1 MEADRMNSFELTG
14 RKALVTG
21 GARGIG
27 AATAEALAHAGA
39 SVMIGDVLEAEGKAT
54 ADAIA
59 KTGATAGFVKLD
71 VTDEADWEA
80 AIATTIA
87 ELGGLDVL
95 VNNAGILTASLIVD
109 TDPADIRR
117 LNDINVVGTLLGL
130 KHGLRAM
137 RPGGAAA
144 NGGSIVNLSS
154 GAALIAY
161 PATAGYSATKSAV
174 DRITRI
180 AAQESGKLGYG
191 VRVNCVYPG
200 FIGTSMAF
208 GLAADMARLGLSD
221 SAEAALN
228 EVVGSTP
235 LGRLGEV
242 DDVANAIVFLAS
254 DASQFVTGAGLPVD
268 GGLGI

>member
-1 MEADRMNSFELTG
+1 MSVYELTG

-27 AATAEALAHAGA
+27 SAVALALARAGA
-39 SVMIGDVLEAEGKAT
+39 GVVVGDILEAEGKAT

-59 KTGATAGFVKLD
+59 KTGVSTGFVKLD
-71 VTDEADWEA
+71 VTDEVDWEA
-80 AIATTIA
+80 AISTTVA

-117 LNDINVVGTLLGL
+117 MNDINILGTLLGL

-137 RPGGAAA
+137 RPGGAAGK
-144 NGGSIVNLSS
+144 GGSIVNLSS
-154 GAALIAY
+154 GAALFSY
-161 PATAGYSATKSAV
+161 PATSGYSATKSAV

-180 AAQESGKLGYG
+180 AAQEAGKLGYG

-208 GLAADMARLGLSD
+208 DLAADMARVGLAD
-221 SAEAALN
+221 SADAALAQ
-228 EVVGSTP
+228 VIGTTP

-242 DDVANAIVFLAS
+242 EEVADAIVFLAS
-254 DASQFVTGAGLPVD
+254 DASRFVTGAGLAVD
-268 GGLGI
+268 GGLGS